1 MRKIIK
7 KQVFDWRTI
16 AALNIVSTLAQV
28 GQFGIAYVV
37 LPVWMADHA
46 FGAGQIGLFAASLWL
61 GQLPGLGFAPRLS
74 NWMGARQV
82 IVLGLVCTGLAMLC
96 FAATPWPFFLAGGL
110 LAGFGL
116 GLRWIG
122 LEPWLYRIAPA
133 HARGRLVGFHETL
146 IALAPI
152 IAPLTA
158 GYVGMQGRTV
168 FGIGA
173 LFAVAGMLPLAWTR
187 KPPRDIAVDSGI
199 SLLTTLR
206 VSLGQRIFRQG
217 VLIAVLGGML
227 EAAVSGLFAVY
238 TQHRGIGAL
247 QTADLL
253 AVFGVGGLL
262 LQYPVGWL
270 VDHLSLRTAAVACA
284 AGTALVAV
292 VLAMPLEYPQL
303 LVAVFLLGGLITAFL
318 TLALIA
324 STLTGGN
331 MSGNVSL
338 ISMFYTL
345 SAVAGPL
352 IAGALV
358 VAVNGNALMAFAA
371 VVAAMMALAM
381 ASTSRDSQP

>member
-1 MRKIIK
+1 MTKSIK
-7 KQVFDWRTI
+7 KQEFDWRTI

-37 LPVWMADHA
+37 LPVWMADHG

-61 GQLPGLGFAPRLS
+61 GQLPGLALAPSLS
-74 NWMGARQV
+74 KWIGARQV
-82 IVLGLVCTGLAMLC
+82 VVLGLLCTGLAMLC
-96 FAATPWPFFLAGGL
+96 FATTHWPFFLIGGL
-110 LAGFGL
+110 LSGFGL

-152 IAPLTA
+152 VAPLAA
-158 GYVGMQGRTV
+158 GYAGMQGRIV

-173 LFAVAGMLPLAWTR
+173 LFALAALVPLAWTR
-187 KPPRDIAVDSGI
+187 RPPHDISVDSG
-199 SLLTTLR
+199 LPLWNGLR
-206 VSLGQRIFRQG
+206 ASLGQRIFRQG

-238 TQHRGIGAL
+238 TQNRGIGTL

-270 VDHLSLRTAAVACA
+270 VDRLSLRTTALACA
-284 AGTALVAV
+284 ACTALVTGA
-292 VLAMPLEYPQL
+292 LASPMEYTQL
-303 LVAVFLLGGLITAFL
+303 LVAVFLLGGFITAFL

-352 IAGALV
+352 MAGALV
-358 VAVNGNALMAFAA
+358 SAFDGNALMWFAA
-371 VVAAMMALAM
+371 AIAAIMALAM
-381 ASTSRDSQP
+381 ATTSRDV

>member
-1 MRKIIK
+1 MTKSIK
-7 KQVFDWRTI
+7 KQEFDWRTI

-37 LPVWMADHA
+37 LPVWMADHG

-61 GQLPGLGFAPRLS
+61 GQLPGLALAPSLS
-74 NWMGARQV
+74 KWIGARQV
-82 IVLGLVCTGLAMLC
+82 VVLGLLCTGLAMLC
-96 FAATPWPFFLAGGL
+96 FATTHWPFFLIGGL
-110 LAGFGL
+110 LSGFGL

-152 IAPLTA
+152 VAPLAA
-158 GYVGMQGRTV
+158 GYAGMQGRIV

-173 LFAVAGMLPLAWTR
+173 LFALAALVPLAWTR
-187 KPPRDIAVDSGI
+187 RPPHDIFVDSG
-199 SLLTTLR
+199 LPLWNGLR
-206 VSLGQRIFRQG
+206 ASLGQRIFRQG

-238 TQHRGIGAL
+238 TQNRGIGTL

-253 AVFGVGGLL
+253 AVFGVGVLL

-270 VDHLSLRTAAVACA
+270 VDRLSLRTTALACA
-284 AGTALVAV
+284 ACTALVTGA
-292 VLAMPLEYPQL
+292 LASPMEYPQL
-303 LVAVFLLGGLITAFL
+303 LVAVFLLGGFITALL

-352 IAGALV
+352 MAGALV
-358 VAVNGNALMAFAA
+358 SAFDGNALMWFAA
-371 VVAAMMALAM
+371 AIAAIMALAM
-381 ASTSRDSQP
+381 ATTSRDV

>member
-1 MRKIIK
+1 MKKIFK
-7 KQVFDWRTI
+7 ASRFDWRTI
-16 AALNIVSTLAQV
+16 AALNIVSTLSQV

-37 LPVWMADHA
+37 LPVWMADHG

-61 GQLPGLGFAPRLS
+61 GQLPGLGLAPWLS
-74 NWMGARQV
+74 RCMGARQV
-82 IVLGLVCTGLAMLC
+82 IALGLICTAVAMVCI
-96 FAATPWPFFLAGGL
+96 ATLPWPLFLAGGL

-152 IAPLTA
+152 IGPLAA
-158 GYVGMQGRTV
+158 GYARLSGQAV
-168 FGIGA
+168 FGIGGVFAIAA
-173 LFAVAGMLPLAWTR
+173 LVPLAWTR
-187 KPPRDIAVDSGI
+187 KPPQDIASDGGSHLMSV
-199 SLLTTLR
+199 LR
-206 VSLGQRIFRQG
+206 AALGQRIFRQG
-217 VLIAVLGGML
+217 LLIAVLGGML

-238 TQHRGIGAL
+238 TQNRGIGAL

-253 AVFGVGGLL
+253 AAFGVGGLL

-270 VDHLSLRTAAVACA
+270 VDRLSLRTTTMACA
-284 AGTALVAV
+284 AGTVAV
-292 VLAMPLEYPQL
+292 ASILAMPLAYPQL
-303 LVAVFLLGGLITAFL
+303 LVVVFVLGGLISAFL

-331 MSGNVSL
+331 MAGNVSL

-352 IAGALV
+352 IAGVLV
-358 VAVNGNALMAFAA
+358 SAFDGNALMWFAA
-371 VVAAMMALAM
+371 ALAATIALAM
-381 ASTSRDSQP
+381 ATTSRTL